1 MHKLI
6 YVFLKIVERVGVVG
20 RNDIGMLLWE
30 KNEEL
35 TEKWNLGSRL
45 KTPALP
51 MWVTMVNGNY
61 GVLFNPNR
69 ELMRSYH
76 AENRFQLYYYA
87 DAEFKKEERKDTLL
101 TIDTRT
107 KQGPREVVDDNDDL
121 GMISNKNSQITI
133 FGHKHKI
140 KNFIKKGPVRFT
152 FRSSISRVGLQ

>member
-6 YVFLKIVERVGVVG
+6 YIFLKIVERVGVVG

-133 FGHKHKI
+133 FGHKH
-140 KNFIKKGPVRFT
+140 
-152 FRSSISRVGLQ
+152 